1 MFGDGGIRI
10 PLLLE
15 AGGLCRHPLTG
26 AERTSTLYSILRGT
40 AVKTEAFFARCFP
53 EATKQER
60 TRAAEPLARRSPFSV
75 NGTYGGQNGRTR
87 TVRGRSG
94 GLNPVFRKMGF
105 FGFGWLWDK
114 GNGRIQGAFRV
125 RWKHFVSSWRWV
137 SAKKLPLGVSLWGK
151 SVYTSFCVEQGLTLK
166 GLPSSRDATAFSPL
180 AAASKKRRS
189 SDTLSSRRRFEFQ
202 VPRTRNICASVC
214 LGRQAGPLLLVL
226 VQEPWSGLSTEAS
239 DWSSEAS

>member
-1 MFGDGGIRI
+1 
-10 PLLLE
+10 
-15 AGGLCRHPLTG
+15 
-26 AERTSTLYSILRGT
+26 
-40 AVKTEAFFARCFP
+40 
-53 EATKQER
+53 
-60 TRAAEPLARRSPFSV
+60 
-75 NGTYGGQNGRTR
+75 
-87 TVRGRSG
+87 
-94 GLNPVFRKMGF
+94 MGF

-114 GNGRIQGAFRV
+114 GNGRIQGAFWV
-125 RWKHFVSSWRWV
+125 RRKHFVSSWRWV

-214 LGRQAGPLLLVL
+214 LGRQAGPLKLHRLDGNGLLVVRQTVCFCIDAL
-226 VQEPWSGLSTEAS
+226 KLLLMFRGVFVFGCGERQEKRAACLCMQPT
-239 DWSSEAS
+239 

>member
-10 PLLLE
+10 PLLLD

-53 EATKQER
+53 EAE
-60 TRAAEPLARRSPFSV
+60 PFSV

-114 GNGRIQGAFRV
+114 GNGRIQGAFCV

-151 SVYTSFCVEQGLTLK
+151 SVYTSFCVERGLTLK

>member
-10 PLLLE
+10 PLLFG

-26 AERTSTLYSILRGT
+26 AERTSALYSIVRVT
-40 AVKTEAFFARCFP
+40 AVRTEAFFARCFP
-53 EATKQER
+53 EGTQHER
-60 TRAAEPLARRSPFSV
+60 TRAAEPLAWIEPGV
-75 NGTYGGQNGRTR
+75 PQNGSPLGWVGCGTR
-87 TVRGRSG
+87 KWPYPG
-94 GLNPVFRKMGF
+94 GVLE
-105 FGFGWLWDK
+105 D
-114 GNGRIQGAFRV
+114 
-125 RWKHFVSSWRWV
+125 WKHLVSSWRWV
-137 SAKKLPLGVSLWGK
+137 STKNLPLGVSLWGK

-226 VQEPWSGLSTEAS
+226 V
-239 DWSSEAS
+239 

>member
-1 MFGDGGIRI
+1 M
-10 PLLLE
+10 
-15 AGGLCRHPLTG
+15 
-26 AERTSTLYSILRGT
+26 
-40 AVKTEAFFARCFP
+40 
-53 EATKQER
+53 
-60 TRAAEPLARRSPFSV
+60 
-75 NGTYGGQNGRTR
+75 
-87 TVRGRSG
+87 RGRSG

-114 GNGRIQGAFRV
+114 GNGRIQGAFWV

-166 GLPSSRDATAFSPL
+166 GLQSSRDATAFSHL

-202 VPRTRNICASVC
+202 VPRTRNICASFC

>member
-1 MFGDGGIRI
+1 
-10 PLLLE
+10 
-15 AGGLCRHPLTG
+15 
-26 AERTSTLYSILRGT
+26 
-40 AVKTEAFFARCFP
+40 
-53 EATKQER
+53 
-60 TRAAEPLARRSPFSV
+60 
-75 NGTYGGQNGRTR
+75 
-87 TVRGRSG
+87 
-94 GLNPVFRKMGF
+94 MGF

-114 GNGRIQGAFRV
+114 GNGRIQGAFWV

-239 DWSSEAS
+239 DWSSEASEWGWQRSAGGSADRFFCIDALKLLLMFRGVFVFGCGERQEKRAACLCMQPT

>member
-1 MFGDGGIRI
+1 
-10 PLLLE
+10 
-15 AGGLCRHPLTG
+15 
-26 AERTSTLYSILRGT
+26 
-40 AVKTEAFFARCFP
+40 
-53 EATKQER
+53 
-60 TRAAEPLARRSPFSV
+60 
-75 NGTYGGQNGRTR
+75 
-87 TVRGRSG
+87 
-94 GLNPVFRKMGF
+94 MGF

-114 GNGRIQGAFRV
+114 GNGRIQGAFWV

-226 VQEPWSGLSTEAS
+226 VQEPWSGLIRRLRTGPLKLHRLDGNGLLVVRQTVCFCIDALKLLLMFRGVFVFGCGERQEKRA
-239 DWSSEAS
+239 ACLCMQPT